1 MAAAAE
7 RAARLAKGLPPEVN
21 RVLYVRNLPY
31 GITPDELYELF
42 GKYGAVKQIRL
53 GSTKETRG
61 TAYVV
66 FEDIHDARSAH
77 THLQSFNVQ
86 GRYLLVAY
94 HSAARLHKKLSLKE
108 QEEAL
113 RELQRRAGVDGEQH
127 AAARPAAAAAA
138 AAGGGG
144 GGGAGG

>member
-1 MAAAAE
+1 MIWLSQPTLEAAKA
-7 RAARLAKGLPPEVN
+7 RAA
-21 RVLYVRNLPY
+21 VLR
-31 GITPDELYELF
+31 
-42 GKYGAVKQIRL
+42 
-53 GSTKETRG
+53 
-61 TAYVV
+61 
-66 FEDIHDARSAH
+66 
-77 THLQSFNVQ
+77 
-86 GRYLLVAY
+86 
-94 HSAARLHKKLSLKE
+94 ARLHKKLSLKE